1 MTQLATSSEGVAVGG
16 DPVEQTDATEQAA
29 PVEERY
35 VETEAPDNAE
45 QRDTTLEDLYPDEG
59 PKPEAE
65 EQDPD
70 VNDEAEAEPEDD
82 ETPDEDAEPDE
93 PAIER
98 PKSWSKETEEEWSA
112 LPRNI
117 QERIAERETERERF
131 VNTKAQEAAQARET
145 VKQQAEAE
153 LAQFSEQQAM
163 QYQMLAKQFFPQ
175 QPDRSL
181 LFTGN
186 PQDQLKYQ
194 QQQALYEDGLAQQQQ
209 LQQAAQ
215 EHAQRAQRIRDDQD
229 NAARQQDAER
239 LQQEMPEWFDEAK
252 QADLQSNLTATA
264 KALGYPDELLPEAN
278 ASDLLA
284 LRTAH
289 EWKDKA
295 AKWDAYQKAK
305 MHPVRAAKKKAP
317 IPNTPGS
324 PMKGQQSADPI
335 AMLYPDD
342 VRR

>member
-1 MTQLATSSEGVAVGG
+1 MTQLADDSAAVGG

-29 PVEERY
+29 PVE
-35 VETEAPDNAE
+35 TAA
-45 QRDTTLEDLYPDEG
+45 TLEDLYPNEASREPDTD
-59 PKPEAE
+59 PQPEPEPE
-65 EQDPD
+65 EQDPS
-70 VNDEAEAEPEDD
+70 VNDEAEAEPDGEEEGDPEQDD
-82 ETPDEDAEPDE
+82 EPEQ

-98 PKSWSKETEEEWSA
+98 PKSWKADAEEEWSA

-131 VNTKAQEAAQARET
+131 VNTKAQEAAQTENR
-145 VKQQAEAE
+145 VRQMAEQE

-175 QPDRSL
+175 QPDRNL

-209 LQQAAQ
+209 LQQAAA

-239 LQQEMPEWFDEAK
+239 LRAEMPEWFDEAK

-305 MHPVRAAKKKAP
+305 MQPVRAAKKKAP